1 MMNTVYD
8 YKRFA
13 ILYVDDE
20 EKSLKYFRRSF
31 EDTFRIFTAPN
42 AAEGYKI
49 LTDHQEEIGVLM
61 SDQRMPG
68 EQGVQLLEKAR
79 RLQPRIIRILAT
91 AYTDLDAAI
100 QAVNTGAIYKYVTKP
115 WDVPELETTLKRS
128 LEFFMVQLERDMLLR
143 EKLSSLH
150 RMLIA
155 DRILSLG
162 VLATGLHQRMR
173 GTLDAARRFLDLA
186 PAMLERERVDLNQL
200 RNPAF
205 WQDYHRHVR
214 QQLQAIMGLL
224 ENLPAEPPKPGC
236 FDTEI
241 RLHELAEATID
252 KLGDRLHE
260 TGIQIINGI
269 PADLPPLKVDGSQF
283 PRIFDLLIQDE
294 LLNLPSGSEVRLEAC
309 LKRSEDPAGE
319 AIELRVSDNGP
330 GLPGEAVLSVL
341 DPLSERSSKAADLGL
356 HLMACYFIVYHHGG
370 RVHVERSEENG
381 FSLVMDLPLNPGESG
396 SHIESEDFLIRAMT
410 NERLW
415 ERLLAGI

>member
-42 AAEGYKI
+42 AAEGYRI

-100 QAVNTGAIYKYVTKP
+100 AAVNSGAIYKYVTKP

-173 GTLDAARRFLDLA
+173 GTLDATRRFLDLA

-214 QQLQAIMGLL
+214 QQLKAIMELL
-224 ENLPAEPPKPGC
+224 ENLPAEPPQPGC
-236 FDTEI
+236 FDTDV
-241 RLHELAEATID
+241 RLHELAETTIT

-260 TGIQIINGI
+260 TGIQIINAI
-269 PADLPPLKVDGSQF
+269 PADLPPIKVDGSQF

-294 LLNLPSGSEVRLEAC
+294 LLNLPSGSEVRLEAT
-309 LKRSEDPAGE
+309 LKHGE
-319 AIELRVSDNGP
+319 GATGDEIELRVSDNGP
-330 GLPGEAVLSVL
+330 GLPGDAVLSVL
-341 DPLSERSSKAADLGL
+341 DPLTERSTKASDLGL

-370 RVHVERSEENG
+370 RVRVERSEENG
-381 FSLVMDLPLNPGESG
+381 FCLVVSLPLNPTEATD
-396 SHIESEDFLIRAMT
+396 HTQSEDFLIRAMT

-415 ERLLAGI
+415 ERLLAGV